1 MHNVLAMDIGGSR
14 FRVALFDDAG
24 RRLEVLEGETSRSG
38 GRDWMLDQ
46 LRSRSREL
54 LDRSDY
60 PVKACGISFGGPVD
74 FERQQ
79 VRSLHVEG
87 WENFALARWV
97 QETLNLPCRLDN
109 DANAGALG
117 EHRFG
122 AGRGAGSMFY
132 MTLST
137 GIGGGLVLGGKVHHG
152 RDSLAGE
159 IGHIPVSESGVS
171 CVCGGRGCLE
181 TFCSGTAIALRGR
194 EWASRRPEGAT
205 RVLNLS
211 GGKVED
217 ISARAVAE
225 AAAAG
230 DSMAVGI
237 IQESA
242 HWLARGLL
250 MVVRLLNPDKIV
262 LGGGVA
268 RAGKVLLDPL
278 RKNMEE
284 LSSPSL
290 PYSTEI
296 GLAELEIYSPLYG
309 AAALALEAA
318 SEGANT

>member
-1 MHNVLAMDIGGSR
+1 M
-14 FRVALFDDAG
+14 
-24 RRLEVLEGETSRSG
+24 
-38 GRDWMLDQ
+38 
-46 LRSRSREL
+46 
-54 LDRSDY
+54 
-60 PVKACGISFGGPVD
+60 
-74 FERQQ
+74 
-79 VRSLHVEG
+79 
-87 WENFALARWV
+87 
-97 QETLNLPCRLDN
+97 PCRLDN

>member
-1 MHNVLAMDIGGSR
+1 MHNVLALDIGGSR

-38 GRDWMLDQ
+38 GRDWMLEQ
-46 LRSRSREL
+46 LRSRSRGL
-54 LDRSDY
+54 RDRSDY

-74 FERQQ
+74 FARQQ

-194 EWASRRPEGAT
+194 EWASRRPEGAA